1 MLNLFNLK
9 VYAILICR
17 GEIRQKAEH
26 LFDLIMLKNRK
37 KEFIFWNNQRLK
49 ECLKMIIYFS
59 EVLPKKY
66 INEVMHFKGM
76 IIQMSPKGKLGDETK
91 RIMNTEQKDEQ
102 WQEDNVKILES
113 SFNDIIDSIYDDLF
127 IDRMYGKNLKSAIDK
142 DEFLNC
148 VGGSKFGALF
158 GSMGN
163 MMGGSMKG
171 PMDEEGA
178 EETKGDN
185 KTKKGKKK
193 ELDPDAQLWQ
203 EI

>member
-66 INEVMHFKGM
+66 INEVMHFKGVV
-76 IIQMSPKGKLGDETK
+76 ILMSPKGKLGDETK

-142 DEFLNC
+142 DEFLTC

-171 PMDEEGA
+171 PADEEGA
-178 EETKGDN
+178 EETKGDD
-185 KTKKGKKK
+185 KKKKGKKK